1 MKQQEHTIHTAF
13 LTLLLTGS
21 TKTQPSINDVLNE
34 LGYPCD
40 FFKHN
45 TERFPSKKLGRLLRL
60 LAVKFNDETFGFF
73 QRPSKLGAMKMAVTI
88 ALHATTLRGA
98 IYKFINFWSLI
109 HDDVKLEL
117 VENGEEASIQIKLD
131 SPMSKR
137 ITTIYIAL
145 VLFLFRWM
153 SWVDNKRIILNRTK
167 FIGDTPFY
175 HNDLSSVIPCP
186 YYFESKTTEI
196 CFRRVDL
203 DLTVAQQYENI
214 PAYIK
219 ALPNFITTR
228 IFDSTITAQVKQI
241 LREQENIEALPLK
254 IVAEKLNKSPQTI
267 RRYLKQEDITF
278 AEIKENVRKDTA
290 IYHLT
295 KTDTPIKNICYLV
308 GFSEPS
314 AFNRAFKKW
323 TGYTPGEYRDIS

>member
-1 MKQQEHTIHTAF
+1 
-13 LTLLLTGS
+13 
-21 TKTQPSINDVLNE
+21 
-34 LGYPCD
+34 
-40 FFKHN
+40 
-45 TERFPSKKLGRLLRL
+45 
-60 LAVKFNDETFGFF
+60 
-73 QRPSKLGAMKMAVTI
+73 
-88 ALHATTLRGA
+88 
-98 IYKFINFWSLI
+98 
-109 HDDVKLEL
+109 
-117 VENGEEASIQIKLD
+117 
-131 SPMSKR
+131 
-137 ITTIYIAL
+137 
-145 VLFLFRWM
+145 
-153 SWVDNKRIILNRTK
+153 
-167 FIGDTPFY
+167 
-175 HNDLSSVIPCP
+175 
-186 YYFESKTTEI
+186 
-196 CFRRVDL
+196 
-203 DLTVAQQYENI
+203 TVAQQYENI

-295 KTDTPIKNICYLV
+295 KTDTPIKNISYLV